1 MPNRIVILS
10 GHSLFAEGV
19 ASRLRQYPQRVDVR
33 FVDPQQLDYVDQITA
48 IQPSAV
54 IIDAADTDTT
64 QCCVLCDLL
73 SALENVTIVRLEVQ
87 KKDIRVITSVRQQFD
102 EVRDILD
109 IIDQSPQMLGM

>member
-1 MPNRIVILS
+1 MQNRIVILS

-33 FVDPQQLDYVDQITA
+33 FVDPQQLDYVDQITS

-54 IIDAADTDTT
+54 IVDAADTYTT

-73 SALENVTIVRLEVQ
+73 SALENVTIVRLEAQ
-87 KKDIRVITSVRQQFD
+87 QKDIRIITSVRQQFA

-109 IIDQSPQMLGM
+109 ILDQSPQMLGM

>member
-1 MPNRIVILS
+1 MQNRIVILS

-33 FVDPQQLDYVDQITA
+33 FVDPQQLDYVDQITN

-54 IIDAADTDTT
+54 IVDAADTYTT

-73 SALENVTIVRLEVQ
+73 SALENVTIVRLEAQ
-87 KKDIRVITSVRQQFD
+87 QKDIRIITSVRQQFA

-109 IIDQSPQMLGM
+109 ILDQSPQMLGM

>member
-19 ASRLRQYPQRVDVR
+19 ASRLRQYPQRVDVH
-33 FVDPQQLDYVDQITA
+33 FVDPQQLDYVDQITV

-87 KKDIRVITSVRQQFD
+87 KKDIRVITSARQQFA

-109 IIDQSPQMLGM
+109 IIGQSPQMLGI